1 MFGPEGLLISCALS
15 SKASLVGAWAIA
27 LLSKASL
34 VGAWATGSCP
44 RHLRPE
50 LGQFFFHYVYVV
62 QGISRGSLG
71 YCVVVQGIS
80 RGSLGDEFLSK
91 ASPIGAWAEEWE
103 GGVKKYSSEFVYRA

>member
-1 MFGPEGLLISCALS
+1 MRVVVQGLSCGGLGYCAVVQGVS
-15 SKASLVGAWAIA
+15 RGSLGNR
-27 LLSKASL
+27 LLSKASPA
-34 VGAWATGSCP
+34 GAWAI
-44 RHLRPE
+44 
-50 LGQFFFHYVYVV
+50 FFHYVYVV